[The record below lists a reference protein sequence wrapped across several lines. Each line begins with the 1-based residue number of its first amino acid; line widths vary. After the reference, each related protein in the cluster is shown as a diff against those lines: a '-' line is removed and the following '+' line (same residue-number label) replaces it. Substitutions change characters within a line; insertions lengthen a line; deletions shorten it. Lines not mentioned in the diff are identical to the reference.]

1 MTGDLFSVGSV
12 PFGDGLRAELGAL
25 RGARLLESSPRSA
38 VWQVELG
45 DGTPAV
51 VKHLLDGA
59 EAGERYGREVA
70 ALRLAARVRPAVV
83 PRVLGVDS
91 DVRVVV
97 LEYVEHRRPRQGWEV
112 EYAGGLARLHAAA
125 AASGSEGEGAGGEGL
140 PAWAG
145 PDAGDIGSFLGF
157 AEALGAGV
165 RGGVEDELL
174 QLLPRLGKL
183 NGPRALLHGDPCP
196 GNDLHTPDGI
206 RFIDFEQACLGN
218 GLMELA
224 YLRIGFPTC
233 WCVTAAPGPLLAE
246 AEAAYRTAWRSATGA
261 DVEGELVDACAGWL
275 IRGDALVQ
283 RAHRGSVDH
292 LARVLDEDWEWG
304 TVSARERLLHRLGVV
319 ARMAEGSESLDGLG
333 RLSADVRR
341 RMLERWPALKA
352 SPERRP

>member
-283 RAHRGSVDH
+283 RAHRG
-292 LARVLDEDWEWG
+292 
-304 TVSARERLLHRLGVV
+304 VSTTWPGFWTRT
-319 ARMAEGSESLDGLG
+319 GSGG
-333 RLSADVRR
+333 Q
-341 RMLERWPALKA
+341 
-352 SPERRP
+352 